1 MGLSCNFPL
10 KQSIDCWE
18 NFLASLLAGHWSQDV
33 AGVWKTLRWSEAG
46 LVIST
51 GGLWHRYC
59 QVHGACHQRLS
70 TADDCGISL
79 VHWWVA
85 ICPGP
90 VLFDFAP
97 GLFCQDLIYRKSHWE
112 WCKISRLL
120 FAILQYWHHCGCICH
135 WEQPFPLTLG
145 RHPKRRAL
153 LVLRDFPARQTHRVG
168 DEPKNAAGWS
178 WRSSHLPDKATQSA
192 GYNMDPMS
200 TVDMLIL
207 RSPVRYWVN
216 PQVG

>member
-1 MGLSCNFPL
+1 MNFPPN
-10 KQSIDCWE
+10 QSIDCWE
-18 NFLASLLAGHWSQDV
+18 NCLASLAGHWSQV
-33 AGVWKTLRWSEAG
+33 TGCHWKTLRWSEAG

-51 GGLWHRYC
+51 GGLWHRYR

-120 FAILQYWHHCGCICH
+120 FAILQYWHHCGCIGH
-135 WEQPFPLTLG
+135 WEQPFPLTCSEIFPLG
-145 RHPKRRAL
+145 KRTVSAMNQKMQL
-153 LVLRDFPARQTHRVG
+153 
-168 DEPKNAAGWS
+168 S

-192 GYNMDPMS
+192 GYNMDPMG